1 MDHPRVFTY
10 RSARSG
16 SLMAGIALALLV
28 ETVVLHYWLVA
39 KHPLL
44 AWVLTLVSLTTL
56 AWLAADYAA
65 MGHGAIRLD
74 DDSLRLDIGR
84 RFSMRLPRGYVT
96 SAIQPAWRDLP
107 EAGTPAAAG
116 YLNFT
121 KPAQPNVLLT
131 LREPVTLRL
140 VGGVRRPVQRI
151 GLHVDDPQRLV
162 AELTELPSSVPEP
175 S

>member
-1 MDHPRVFTY
+1 MNHVRVFTY

-56 AWLAADYAA
+56 AWLAADYVA
-65 MGHGAIRLD
+65 MGRGAVRLD
-74 DDSLRLDIGR
+74 DRSLRLDIGR
-84 RFSMRLPRGYVT
+84 RFSVRLPREYVA

-107 EAGTPAAAG
+107 EAGTPAAAN
-116 YLNFT
+116 YLNFM
-121 KPAQPNVLLT
+121 
-131 LREPVTLRL
+131 
-140 VGGVRRPVQRI
+140 
-151 GLHVDDPQRLV
+151 
-162 AELTELPSSVPEP
+162 
-175 S
+175 